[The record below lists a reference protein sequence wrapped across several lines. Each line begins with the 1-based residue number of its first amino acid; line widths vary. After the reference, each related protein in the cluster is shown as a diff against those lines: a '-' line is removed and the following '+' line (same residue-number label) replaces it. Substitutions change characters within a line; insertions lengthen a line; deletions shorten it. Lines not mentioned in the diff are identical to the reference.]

1 MITRTLEVLRD
12 PLNGRGELWR
22 VRRRV
27 GEAARGVEGDGP
39 SHVLLDEEVHL
50 VEEQQHKKDGHADHE
65 NNSNEAHQSIVG
77 QQQVMQKFHRVSN
90 HQNPMIE

>member
-1 MITRTLEVLRD
+1 MITRTLEEDSSSALIAECD
-12 PLNGRGELWR
+12 
-22 VRRRV
+22 
-27 GEAARGVEGDGP
+27 
-39 SHVLLDEEVHL
+39 L

-65 NNSNEAHQSIVG
+65 NNANEAHQSIVG